1 MRDHTKEAR
10 EKDEGRTAEAEKAA
24 AEAFTIHAR
33 YKGIHPPPEIEDGVS
48 TRLSRVNHYLENFR
62 IQASAN
68 AIHCRPKCES
78 ILFLV
83 HAHVVMV
90 RFNSKIYCYSS
101 EEAKVAF
108 RHVPPDPFKDPIP
121 LEQSFRIESLF
132 GRTSPVLIA
141 STINQ

>member
-1 MRDHTKEAR
+1 MCALLYI
-10 EKDEGRTAEAEKAA
+10 G
-24 AEAFTIHAR
+24 
-33 YKGIHPPPEIEDGVS
+33 S
-48 TRLSRVNHYLENFR
+48 
-62 IQASAN
+62 
-68 AIHCRPKCES
+68 RPKCES

-83 HAHVVMV
+83 DMV
-90 RFNSKIYCYSS
+90 QFNSMIYCYSS
-101 EEAKVAF
+101 GEGKVAF